1 MDLSDE
7 KMSRKLF
14 FRGIKLIITM
24 RKFLYIIL
32 LVFFCLLSANSFSQN
47 NKRFKGKKKTSKR
60 EIRKRQQEAN
70 DKDNTNAFNPRQPM
84 GARQND
90 SRDDL
95 LWHSE
100 TANTIYDKAANIS
113 LVNPSRYGLKPG
125 LELSSVL
132 LLNYWMPNVY
142 LKKRW
147 RNDTWYVSSKHGLY
161 SATPGLHWFNNKN
174 YSSVVDNA
182 EAIPFILSMK
192 NELTVSRLLLSDA
205 GCGRDK
211 PYIIL
216 SGGIGVDFG
225 VPFGDSDLTEMKG
238 HFLANR
244 SPALTGQGYSAYL
257 KLRADWQMTPMLM
270 LGGGFKY
277 FRGNFSG
284 NSALEHQADLQ
295 TLVLPNLSFSIGY
308 ALSFANYTDTNSMAI
323 LPFFDVT
330 FYMGKRQGRQKGL
343 FGSKMF

>member
-1 MDLSDE
+1 MLKSLQIV
-7 KMSRKLF
+7 S
-14 FRGIKLIITM
+14 
-24 RKFLYIIL
+24 IIL
-32 LVFFCLLSANSFSQN
+32 MCLTVTNAWSQS
-47 NKRFKGKKKTSKR
+47 NKRFKGKKGTSKR
-60 EIRKRQQEAN
+60 EIKKRQQEAY
-70 DKDNTNAFNPRQPM
+70 DKDDTNAFNPKQPM

-95 LWHSE
+95 LWHGE
-100 TANTIYDKAANIS
+100 TANTIYDGTANIS
-113 LVNPSRYGLKPG
+113 LINASRYGLKPG

-147 RNDTWYVSSKHGLY
+147 RNDTWYVASKHGLY
-161 SATPGLHWFNNKN
+161 SATLGLHWFNNKN

-182 EAIPFILSMK
+182 RQIPFILSMK
-192 NELTVSRLLLSDA
+192 NELMVSRLIMSDTR
-205 GCGRDK
+205 CGRDK

-216 SGGIGVDFG
+216 TGGLGVDFG
-225 VPFGDSDLTEMKG
+225 VPFGDSDLSEMKG

-244 SPALTGQGYSAYL
+244 SPALTGSGYSAYL

-284 NSALEHQADLQ
+284 NGALEHQAELQ
-295 TLVLPNLSFSIGY
+295 TLIIPSLSFTIGY
-308 ALSFANYTDTNSMAI
+308 ALSFANYVDTNSMAV
-323 LPFFDVT
+323 LPFFDIT
-330 FYMGKRQGRQKGL
+330 YYFGKRQGRQKGL
-343 FGSKMF
+343 FGNKMF